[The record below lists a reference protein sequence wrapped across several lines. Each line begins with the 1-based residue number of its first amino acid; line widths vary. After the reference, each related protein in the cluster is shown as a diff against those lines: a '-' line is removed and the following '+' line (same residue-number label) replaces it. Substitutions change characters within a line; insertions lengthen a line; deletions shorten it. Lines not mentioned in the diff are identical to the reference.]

1 MCLSAV
7 YVRRPQGEEDLL
19 CRNVANV
26 SIEQGKLT
34 FIDIM
39 GIRTEYEGRL
49 RSMDLMENKIL
60 VEPKGWS

>member
-7 YVRRPQGEEDLL
+7 YVRRPQGEEELL

-26 SIEQGKLT
+26 SIQQDKLT

-39 GIRTEYEGRL
+39 GIRTEYEGKL
-49 RSMDLMENKIL
+49 RNMDLMENKIL
-60 VEPKGWS
+60 VESVAR

>member
-7 YVRRPQGEEDLL
+7 YVRKREGEESLL

-26 SIEQGKLT
+26 QIQQDKLT

-39 GIRTEYEGRL
+39 GIRTEYEGKL

-60 VEPKGWS
+60 VEP

>member
-39 GIRTEYEGRL
+39 GIRTEY
-49 RSMDLMENKIL
+49 
-60 VEPKGWS
+60 W